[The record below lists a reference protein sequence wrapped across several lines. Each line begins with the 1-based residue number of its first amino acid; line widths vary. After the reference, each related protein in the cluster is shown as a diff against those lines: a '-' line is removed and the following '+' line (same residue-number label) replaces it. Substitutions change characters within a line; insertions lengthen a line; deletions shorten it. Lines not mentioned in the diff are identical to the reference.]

1 MPPLPPFSRS
11 PAHPLY
17 ICARGWSD
25 PCGSWI
31 AIRDCI
37 MVKFWSQ
44 SNQSEVD
51 YVSEVVH
58 VRAQW
63 SFSLCEKLRMK
74 KTNWSLR
81 IADYKCEVKN
91 FIILVLL
98 RRRLSA
104 TCAIGANFTFATA
117 KTSLPKATSLR
128 HSRNFTAL
136 HAPQFYSPHSFFY
149 PQRNLWLQFM
159 NEGQFIA
166 SSRCNPAFR
175 IPKKTV
181 ILG

>member
-1 MPPLPPFSRS
+1 MGKNELILADHELTCGHELKLRFMNCNRRLHYGEVLIAKQSKWS
-11 PAHPLY
+11 WLCQWS
-17 ICARGWSD
+17 CARS
-25 PCGSWI
+25 
-31 AIRDCI
+31 RT
-37 MVKFWSQ
+37 VKFLALR
-44 SNQSEVD
+44 EVKD
-51 YVSEVVH
+51 E
-58 VRAQW
+58 
-63 SFSLCEKLRMK
+63 

-81 IADYKCEVKN
+81 ITLTIVDYKCEIKN
-91 FIILVLL
+91 FIFLDLL

-128 HSRNFTAL
+128 YSRNFTAL
-136 HAPQFYSPHSFFY
+136 HAPQFHSPHSFFY

-159 NEGQFIA
+159 TVGQFIA